1 MMSDHEE
8 QKLFWGVA
16 GAATMAVA
24 AAILS
29 GCYAPPRTHVVA
41 TETVVERSNGTIVAL
56 RPPAERTEVIPAAPS
71 DRVVWQQGRWRWDG
85 NGYVWVAGHYVD
97 RPYAQAQWEPG
108 HWVDHGDG
116 WVWDE
121 GHWRT

>member
-1 MMSDHEE
+1 MSDREE
-8 QKLFWGVA
+8 QRLFWGA
-16 GAATMAVA
+16 ASAATLAVA
-24 AAILS
+24 AAVLS
-29 GCYAPPRTHVVA
+29 GCYAPPTRVVRTD
-41 TETVVERSNGTIVAL
+41 TVVESSNGTVVAL
-56 RPPAERTEVIPAAPS
+56 RPPAERTEVIPVAPN
-71 DRVVWQQGRWRWDG
+71 DRMVWQQGRWSWDG
-85 NGYVWVAGHYVD
+85 NGYVWMAGHYVE